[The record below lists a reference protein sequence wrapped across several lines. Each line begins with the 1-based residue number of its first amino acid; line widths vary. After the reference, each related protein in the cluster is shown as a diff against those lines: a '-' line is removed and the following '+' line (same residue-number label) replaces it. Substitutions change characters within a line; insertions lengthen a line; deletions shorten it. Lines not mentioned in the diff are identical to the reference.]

1 MNDVSAERTADP
13 SHPRVAIVTDSTADL
28 DASDAR
34 ARFIDVVPLFVN
46 FGDVR
51 YKDNIELTRDDFYRK
66 LAAEKVLP
74 TTAQPTP
81 AMFED
86 AFRPHAQAGR
96 PIVCLTIMSSLS
108 GTLNAANTAAQ
119 AFPGAE
125 IHVVDSESVAGG
137 LALLAQHASDVARET
152 GDVQAVLAALAH
164 DRTVLRG
171 FATIPDLSH
180 AVRTGRVSRAQA
192 FIGSLVKIVPVLRIE
207 RGKVE
212 EHARVRTFSRAIDS
226 MVDAVAAEANKADG
240 ARISVIHSH
249 AGDEA
254 ARVIAKLHEKITTT
268 PLLFQVLEAGPVI
281 GTHAGQGAV
290 GIFVIPGS

>member
-1 MNDVSAERTADP
+1 MSANI
-13 SHPRVAIVTDSTADL
+13 AIVTDSTADL
-28 DASDAR
+28 DPADAA
-34 ARFIDVVPLFVN
+34 ARGIDVVPLFVN
-46 FGDVR
+46 FGDAR
-51 YKDNIELTRDDFYRK
+51 YRDRIELSLDEFYRK
-66 LAAEKVLP
+66 LASLKVLP

-86 AFRPHAQAGR
+86 AFRPHVTAGR
-96 PIVCLTIMSSLS
+96 AIVCLTIMGSLS
-108 GTLNAANTAAQ
+108 GTINAANTAAQ

-137 LALLAQHASDVARET
+137 LALLAQRASEVARAG
-152 GDVQAVLAALAH
+152 GDAAAVLGALAR
-164 DRTVLRG
+164 DKAVLRG

-212 EHARVRTFSRAIDS
+212 EHARVRTFARAVDT
-226 MVDAVAAEANKADG
+226 MVDAAALEANKADG
-240 ARISVIHSH
+240 ARLCVIHSH
-249 AGDEA
+249 AADSA
-254 ARVIAKLHEKITTT
+254 ATIIAKLREKITTAGASIE
-268 PLLFQVLEAGPVI
+268 LLEAGPVL

-290 GIFVIPGS
+290 GIFVIPG